1 MWKRY
6 ALGENVMK
14 NKIGLGAWIIVA
26 LLSLAVIPSIL
37 LSIFVFPVEMILF
50 NEDSYS
56 EILDGEE
63 FLDQLPPVVADVAS
77 NQVLLIGDIPPVL
90 SNRNNF
96 QAALEPYLQD
106 EWVRAM
112 ASELVGGTLD
122 YFNFNTPY
130 AAIAIDIEAL
140 KLSVSSNSTAIANS
154 YIQSLESCQGQNAQL
169 VMDASTLYEYP
180 ACKPEGD
187 KRAELSAMVAVFLED
202 RTANLPGSINLV
214 GLVPQ
219 GMLLGESAFYWYSIV
234 RWGFRLLP
242 FFAILALILI
252 SYLLRKNK
260 KSMRGWVGWVL
271 AGTSGL
277 LLVASLVILVGLDQ
291 FIGLLLNRHLSLLI
305 AGFGNI
311 LLSIVHIIS
320 NKMLLWVIAISAV
333 IFLFGLVLLL
343 AAKYAKS
350 EKAIEHELEPA
361 SDLAT
366 EGVGKEIIPQTI
378 EEIEQEEKEN
388 GPVE

>member
-6 ALGENVMK
+6 PLGENIMK
-14 NKIGLGAWIIVA
+14 NKIGFGTWIIVV

-56 EILDGEE
+56 EILAGEE
-63 FLDQLPPVVADVAS
+63 YLAQLPPVVADVAT

-96 QAALEPYLQD
+96 QAVLEPYLQD

-112 ASELVGGTLD
+112 ASELVAGTLD
-122 YFNFNTPY
+122 YFNFKTPY
-130 AAIAIDIEAL
+130 AAIGIDIEAL

-154 YIQSLESCQGQNAQL
+154 YIQSLESCQGQNAL
-169 VMDASTLYEYP
+169 LATDASALYKFP
-180 ACKPEGD
+180 ACKPEGE
-187 KRAELSAMVAVFLED
+187 KRAELSELLAVFLED

-214 GLVPQ
+214 GMVPQ
-219 GMLLGESAFYWYSIV
+219 GMLLGESAFYWYSIL

-242 FFAILALILI
+242 FFSILVLIM
-252 SYLLRKNK
+252 SSFFLRKNK
-260 KSMRGWVGWVL
+260 KSMRGWVGWILVG
-271 AGTSGL
+271 ANGL
-277 LLVASLVILVGLDQ
+277 LLIAALVILVGLDQ

-311 LLSIVHIIS
+311 LLSVVHVIS

-333 IFLFGLVLLL
+333 IFLFGLILLL

-350 EKAIEHELEPA
+350 EKAIKNELEPA
-361 SDLAT
+361 SDLAID
-366 EGVGKEIIPQTI
+366 GAGKDIFPQTL
-378 EEIEQEEKEN
+378 E
-388 GPVE
+388 

>member
-14 NKIGLGAWIIVA
+14 NKIGFGAWIIVA

-130 AAIAIDIEAL
+130 AAIA
-140 KLSVSSNSTAIANS
+140 NS

-219 GMLLGESAFYWYSIV
+219 GMLLGESAFYWYSIM

-366 EGVGKEIIPQTI
+366 EGAGKEIIPQTI